1 MYLKVPNLGEDFSE
15 AKVVE
20 WFVKEGDV
28 VDKDADVV
36 ELLTDKATFV
46 VPAPFK
52 LKVVK
57 ILKREGELLGED
69 MVLAEVEEVKE

>member
-1 MYLKVPNLGEDFSE
+1 MFLKVPNLGEDFAE

-20 WFVKEGDV
+20 WLVKEGDI
-28 VDKDADVV
+28 VDQDQDVV

-52 LKVVK
+52 MRLVK
-57 ILKREGELLGED
+57 ILKREGELIGED
-69 MVLAEVEEVKE
+69 MILAEIEEVEA